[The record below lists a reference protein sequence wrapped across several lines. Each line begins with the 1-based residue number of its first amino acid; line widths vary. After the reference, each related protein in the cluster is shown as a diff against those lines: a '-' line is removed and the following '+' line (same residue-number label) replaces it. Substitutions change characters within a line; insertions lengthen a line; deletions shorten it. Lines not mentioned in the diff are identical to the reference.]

1 MSDARYRRMSR
12 NRFPRFLTRT
22 FAATS
27 LLALGACGSGA
38 ADSSQPSAQAE
49 ATAQVT
55 SSLTNAETQDC
66 NSATAGGG
74 WLNSFIPQA
83 NELLTFWIDGLPQ
96 LQGNPSP
103 ATIDAVIGLSN
114 GPADAFSD
122 LGPIV
127 RFAPS
132 GYIDA
137 RDGDTYVGAFPYTIG
152 SAPWEISMEVDITS
166 HLYNVW
172 VRHLDSP
179 GNPFELLGSN
189 LKFRSEQ
196 SGVTRLDNLA
206 RFVDGSQ
213 GSLQT
218 CDFRFAKPEQCTTT
232 GPSTWASQ
240 AFPSQAS
247 PFRLQF
253 DVLPAANPTGAAV
266 DAVIGASLGA
276 PSAFSSLGPIVRF
289 NSNGT
294 IDARNGSTYMAANQI
309 PYQAHVYQFTMDINP
324 ATHTYSVAVADM
336 ELRTPAVLLA
346 TDYEFRTE
354 QVSVPSLDHLGQFM
368 DGTPGQLYVCNLTV
382 EY

>member
-1 MSDARYRRMSR
+1 MSP
-12 NRFPRFLTRT
+12 NRCPRFLTGS
-22 FAATS
+22 FAATW
-27 LLALGACGSGA
+27 LLALGACSSGV
-38 ADSSQPSAQAE
+38 ADSSQPSAEPE
-49 ATAQVT
+49 ATAQLS
-55 SSLTNAETQDC
+55 SSLTGAETPTC
-66 NSATAGGG
+66 NWTTAGGG
-74 WLNSFIPQA
+74 WFNSFIPQA
-83 NELLTFWIDGLPQ
+83 NELLTFWIDALPA

-103 ATIDAVIGLSN
+103 PTIDAVIGLSN
-114 GPADAFSD
+114 GPADAFAD

-137 RDGDTYVGAFPYTIG
+137 RDGDTYVGAFPYTTG
-152 SAPWEISMEVDITS
+152 SAPWEISMEVNITS

-179 GNPFELLGSN
+179 GKPFELLGAG

-206 RFVDGSQ
+206 RFVDGGQ
-213 GSLQT
+213 GRLQT
-218 CDFRFAKPEQCTTT
+218 CDFRYAKPEQCTVT

-240 AFPSQAS
+240 AFPLQAS
-247 PFRLQF
+247 VFRLEF
-253 DVLPAANPTGAAV
+253 DVLPAANPSGASV

-289 NSNGT
+289 NANGT
-294 IDARNGSTYMAANQI
+294 IDARNGSTYMAASQI
-309 PYQAHVYQFTMDINP
+309 PYQAHVYHFTMDINR
-324 ATHTYSVAVADM
+324 ATHAYSVSVADL
-336 ELRTPAVLLA
+336 ELRTSAVLLA
-346 TDYEFRTE
+346 SNYKFRTE
-354 QVSVPSLDHLGQFM
+354 QASVTSLDHLAQFM